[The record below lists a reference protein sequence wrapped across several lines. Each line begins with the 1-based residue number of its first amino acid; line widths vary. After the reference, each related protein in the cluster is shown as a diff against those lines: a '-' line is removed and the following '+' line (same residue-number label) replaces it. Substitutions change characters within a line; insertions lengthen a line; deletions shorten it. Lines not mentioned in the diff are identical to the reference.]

1 MHSFAPFADH
11 YRKKYTALELP
22 LAWMAVETM
31 TFGTL
36 SKFYSGLKSR
46 KDRQVIAKSFGVKEI
61 VLKSFAR
68 HANFVRNICAH
79 HSRLWNRQFTITM
92 KVPK

>member
-1 MHSFAPFADH
+1 
-11 YRKKYTALELP
+11 
-22 LAWMAVETM
+22 M

-68 HANFVRNICAH
+68 HANFLRNICAH

-92 KVPK
+92 KVPKYPIDLNEAMCCAKSDRLHNIFIYA